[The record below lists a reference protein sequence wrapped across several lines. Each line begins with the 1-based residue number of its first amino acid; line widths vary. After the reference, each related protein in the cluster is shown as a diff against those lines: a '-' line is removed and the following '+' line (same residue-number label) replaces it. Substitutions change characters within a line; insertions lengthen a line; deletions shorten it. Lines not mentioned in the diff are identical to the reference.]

1 MKRAIITLLAAVLAF
16 PLLNAQKEGL
26 KYINR
31 NDLVS
36 YMKFLASDEMK
47 GRETGKEENNIAAA
61 YLATNLLR
69 LGIKP
74 IPGSDTYLQDI
85 PFISRS
91 IERNASKLTATDGS
105 GKTIFSTDSVV
116 ALIPP
121 TANLTVTGDL
131 VFAGY
136 GYEDKASGYSD
147 LKDVDLADKIV
158 MIMTRNPVLTGD
170 PKTKNEYRFD
180 ESVEIKKIMMLM
192 GKKPK
197 AILFVYDAK
206 NHFHDPYTSGLSDM
220 LGGENSVS
228 LANSQGMTLP
238 IKILFITDYT
248 ADMLLA
254 GTGKTLAQLQS
265 GIDTGNKPLS
275 QPMKNE
281 TVTFSIRVV
290 TRNFTGH
297 NVVGLVEGSD
307 PVLKDECVIYSAH
320 YDHLGVNNKGEVY
333 NGADDNA
340 SGTTGLLEVADAFAH
355 LKKKPSRTVIFLWVT
370 GEEKGLLGSQYYVN
384 HPVMPMNKTILN
396 INLDMIGRSI
406 SPADTGTLMG
416 FKMDITKKNE
426 VLLYSDRK
434 SSWLMKTV
442 MDEAAKL
449 GLKVDDVGPKLESGG
464 SDHMSFAS
472 KKVPFLFFNSGIHAD
487 LHSVRDDVEK
497 IDFEKM
503 EKVTDLVYLIGF
515 SVASSKEGVKADSA
529 K

>member
-1 MKRAIITLLAAVLAF
+1 
-16 PLLNAQKEGL
+16 
-26 KYINR
+26 
-31 NDLVS
+31 
-36 YMKFLASDEMK
+36 
-47 GRETGKEENNIAAA
+47 
-61 YLATNLLR
+61 
-69 LGIKP
+69 
-74 IPGSDTYLQDI
+74 
-85 PFISRS
+85 
-91 IERNASKLTATDGS
+91 
-105 GKTIFSTDSVV
+105 
-116 ALIPP
+116 
-121 TANLTVTGDL
+121 
-131 VFAGY
+131 
-136 GYEDKASGYSD
+136 
-147 LKDVDLADKIV
+147 
-158 MIMTRNPVLTGD
+158 
-170 PKTKNEYRFD
+170 
-180 ESVEIKKIMMLM
+180 MMLM

-275 QPMKNE
+275 QPVKNE

-515 SVASSKEGVKADSA
+515 RVASSKEGVKADSA